1 VSEPTHAPSLRRFS
15 VPSIRE
21 AVRAHWFAIGVF
33 GIALAAGS
41 FLVHQL
47 LAWPPHE
54 DETLALFVGRDS
66 LGGVFHHVTRDRGGA
81 PLHFVLAWAV
91 AQLELGLTGLRV
103 VSAAFAVASLPLIA
117 LLGKRLAGAAAGLLC
132 TLLVATSWAFLF
144 HGVYGR
150 MYSLVL
156 FLSTLTLLA
165 LLRALEVSTVTR
177 WALWALAMLAT
188 VSAHPYG
195 ALVLGA
201 QGLFVLIDRRDR
213 LRPAAVAFAALA
225 VAATPFWLTDLVL
238 ARRFDAGVS
247 GDGQLGGPAS
257 VLAYLWESA
266 GDFTTGWWP
275 LLVGVLA
282 LVVVGATRATR
293 ELRHFALAMVGFP
306 TIAFLTA
313 RFGGSGTPESR
324 HLIFLL
330 PVLALLVAIGLLAVA
345 SRSRALGVAI
355 AVTLVATQVMWAWHR
370 TPALFDWEPEA
381 RHAARAAAAGW
392 LAGTSRPDDVL
403 FGYNPL
409 FLQAWELD
417 DRFPHTVVPRADPT
431 LALRVLERGQPRL
444 GRGVWVLDRSD
455 PRDLDGTLTIQ
466 LQAPSPAHDF
476 DVRRFGPFLV
486 IRTREATGTPE
497 VFLRQ
502 AAAVAI
508 LGVRLDIGEA
518 PRNLSTIEQ
527 ADRLRRGYPPD
538 SPAPPAEFR

>member
-1 VSEPTHAPSLRRFS
+1 VSEPTQVPSLRRFS
-15 VPSIRE
+15 VPSSRE
-21 AVRAHWFAIGVF
+21 AVRTHWFALGVF
-33 GIALAAGS
+33 GIALAAGG
-41 FLVHQL
+41 FLLHQL

-81 PLHFVLAWAV
+81 PLHFVLAWGV
-91 AQLELGLTGLRV
+91 AHLELGLTGLRV
-103 VSAAFAVASLPLIA
+103 VSAAFAVASLPLVA
-117 LLGKRLAGAAAGLLC
+117 LLGRRLDGAAAGLLC

-156 FLSTLTLLA
+156 FLSTLTFLA
-165 LLRALEVSTVTR
+165 FLRALDESTVTR

-188 VSAHPYG
+188 ISAHPYG

-201 QGLFVLIDRRDR
+201 QGVFVLIERRDR
-213 LRPAAVAFAALA
+213 LRPATIAVAVLV
-225 VAATPFWLTDLVL
+225 VAAIPFWLTDLVL
-238 ARRFDAGVS
+238 AGRFDAGVS
-247 GDGQLGGPAS
+247 GGGQLGSPAS
-257 VLAYLWESA
+257 VITYLWESA

-275 LLVGVLA
+275 LLVGVLT
-282 LVVVGATRATR
+282 LVGVGATRATR
-293 ELRHFALAMVGFP
+293 ELRRFALAIVGFP

-313 RFGGSGTPESR
+313 RFGGSGTAESR
-324 HLIFLL
+324 HLIFVL
-330 PVLALLVAIGLLAVA
+330 PVLALLVALGILVVA
-345 SRSRALGVAI
+345 RRSRPLGVAI
-355 AVTLVATQVMWAWHR
+355 AIALVATQVMWAWHR
-370 TPALFDWEPEA
+370 TPALFEWEPDA
-381 RHAARAAAAGW
+381 RRAARTAAADW
-392 LAGTSRPDDVL
+392 LAATSRPDDVL

-417 DRFPHTVVPRADPT
+417 GRFPDTVVPRADPT
-431 LALRVLERGQPRL
+431 LALRVLERGEPEL

-455 PRDLDGTLTIQ
+455 PRDLDGTLTIP
-466 LQAPSPAHDF
+466 LRAPSPARDF

-486 IRTREATGTPE
+486 IRTREPTGTPKA
-497 VFLRQ
+497 FLRQ

-508 LGVRLDIGEA
+508 LGLRLDIGEA
-518 PRNLSTIEQ
+518 PRNLATIEQ

>member
-1 VSEPTHAPSLRRFS
+1 VPSL
-15 VPSIRE
+15 RE
-21 AVRAHWFAIGVF
+21 AVRAHWFAIGVV
-33 GIALAAGS
+33 GIALAAGG

-81 PLHFVLAWAV
+81 PLHFVLAWGIAH
-91 AQLELGLTGLRV
+91 LDLGLTGLRL
-103 VSAAFAVASLPLIA
+103 VSTAFAVASLSLVA
-117 LLGKRLAGAAAGLLC
+117 LLGRRLAGPAAGLLG

-156 FLSTLTLLA
+156 FLSTLTFLA
-165 LLRALEVSTVTR
+165 LLRALEASNLPR
-177 WALWALAMLAT
+177 WTLWVLAMLAT
-188 VSAHPYG
+188 ISAHPYG

-201 QGLFVLIDRRDR
+201 QGLFVVIDRRDR
-213 LRPAAVAFAALA
+213 LRPAAVAFGVLV
-225 VAATPFWLTDLVL
+225 VAAVPFWLTDLVL

-257 VLAYLWESA
+257 VLAYLWEAA

-275 LLVGVLA
+275 LLAGVLA

-293 ELRHFALAMVGFP
+293 ELRRFALAMVGFP
-306 TIAFLTA
+306 TIAFLTTK
-313 RFGGSGTPESR
+313 FGGSGAPESR

-330 PVLALLVAIGLLAVA
+330 PVLALLVALGILLVA
-345 SRSRALGVAI
+345 SRSRPLGVAI
-355 AVTLVATQVMWAWHR
+355 AVALVAAQVMWAWNR
-370 TPALFDWEPEA
+370 TPALFEWEPEA
-381 RHAARAAAAGW
+381 RHGARTAAADW

-417 DRFPHTVVPRADPT
+417 GRFPHTVVPRADPT
-431 LALRVLERGQPRL
+431 LALRVLERRQGLL

-455 PRDLDGTLTIQ
+455 PRDLDGTLTIP
-466 LQAPSPAHDF
+466 LRAPSPARDF
-476 DVRRFGPFLV
+476 EVRRFGPFLV

-497 VFLRQ
+497 VFLRR

-508 LGVRLDIGEA
+508 LGQRLDIDEA
-518 PRNLSTIEQ
+518 PRNLSTVEQ

-538 SPAPPAEFR
+538 SPAPPAESR